1 MRNLPEVLTVQELIH
16 APFEAT
22 AWFTVM
28 APAGTP
34 AAIVQTVNAV
44 TNRYL
49 QSAAGKDLV
58 ARQSAEAGGGT
69 PEEAAAF
76 VRQEI
81 DKWKPVI
88 KAANISL
95 N

>member
-1 MRNLPEVLTVQELIH
+1 
-16 APFEAT
+16 
-22 AWFTVM
+22 M

-49 QSAAGKDLV
+49 QSAAGKDLL
-58 ARQSAEAGGGT
+58 ARQSAEASGGT
-69 PEEAAAF
+69 PEDAAAF
-76 VRQEI
+76 VKLELE
-81 DKWKPVI
+81 KWEPVI
-88 KAANISL
+88 RAANISL